1 MCTCISIFFLFCQ
14 EIYKMEGT
22 AETAASSASTEVEEG
37 ADGGDAETDSTISVG
52 SSSTRDSTLSPDV
65 PHDWSLQLS
74 DVGQFSY
81 AAICAIALKDLYSD
95 VHWHW

>member
-1 MCTCISIFFLFCQ
+1 
-14 EIYKMEGT
+14 MEGPV
-22 AETAASSASTEVEEG
+22 ETGESSKSVEVEEG
-37 ADGGDAETDSTISVG
+37 AEGGDPETDSTISVG
-52 SSSTRDSTLSPDV
+52 SSSTRDSTVSPDL